1 MNNRVIHIWGIK
13 FNPWTKAEIVDR
25 MLRLIDEGETG
36 IHLTGVNP
44 ETIVDA
50 QKYPELKQ
58 AINDSD
64 IVNVDNMFVTMA
76 LRLLGYPIPERAA
89 TPDIF
94 EMLLKKAHE
103 KHQTIY
109 FLGAEK
115 DVLDHM
121 VATVQT
127 EYSGLTIIGQ
137 HDGYYALE
145 REPEIVDEIAL
156 LAPTYLFLGL
166 PSPRKEAFI
175 QAYKSRLNAAVCYGI
190 GGAFDVKGGKV
201 RRAPAWVCKIGLE
214 GLIRILQNP
223 RNYGKRIFKY
233 YPSFVKAVLK
243 EFFKKR

>member
-25 MLRLIDEGETG
+25 ILRLIDEGETG

-94 EMLLKKAHE
+94 EVAE
-103 KHQTIY
+103 ESSRKHQTIY
-109 FLGAEK
+109 FWVRK
-115 DVLDHM
+115 K
-121 VATVQT
+121 TCW
-127 EYSGLTIIGQ
+127 TIWLQ
-137 HDGYYALE
+137 PY
-145 REPEIVDEIAL
+145 
-156 LAPTYLFLGL
+156 
-166 PSPRKEAFI
+166 
-175 QAYKSRLNAAVCYGI
+175 RLNIQG
-190 GGAFDVKGGKV
+190 
-201 RRAPAWVCKIGLE
+201 
-214 GLIRILQNP
+214 
-223 RNYGKRIFKY
+223 
-233 YPSFVKAVLK
+233 
-243 EFFKKR
+243 